1 VEASYK
7 PHRQCGTKG
16 KIFLIGEKMGF
27 NISFF
32 VYAFTSLFIIMN
44 PIGLVPL
51 FYLWTS
57 NNTEK
62 EKITLLKKAV
72 IVVIITLVVFA
83 FFGKLIFGFFGITI
97 DSFKVAGGILILKI
111 AWDMLHAK
119 VSRTRQTP
127 TEKEEMV
134 QLDDIAVVPLA
145 IPLLAGPGTITTS
158 IILMEHS
165 TTIYD
170 KLTILISIVLA
181 ALISAG
187 ILYMS
192 DNIANILKTSGIKA
206 IVRLMGLILS
216 AIAIEI
222 ISSGIF
228 GLVRSSGLV

>member
-1 VEASYK
+1 ME
-7 PHRQCGTKG
+7 
-16 KIFLIGEKMGF
+16 F

-32 VYAFTSLFIIMN
+32 IYAFTSLFIIMN

-51 FYLWTS
+51 FYIWTS

-62 EKITLLKKAV
+62 EKITLLKKSAV
-72 IVVIITLVVFA
+72 VVILTLVTFG
-83 FFGKLIFGFFGITI
+83 FFGKWIFEFFGITI
-97 DSFKVAGGILILKI
+97 DSFKVAGGLLILKI
-111 AWDMLHAK
+111 SWDMLHAQISK
-119 VSRTRQTP
+119 TRQTP
-127 TEKEEMV
+127 KEKEEMV

-170 KLTILISIVLA
+170 KLAILLSILLA
-181 ALISAG
+181 ALLSAV
-187 ILYMS
+187 ILYLS
-192 DNIANILKTSGIKA
+192 DNIATILKTSGIKA

-216 AIAIEI
+216 AISIEI

-228 GLVRSSGLV
+228 GLIHTSGLL

>member
-1 VEASYK
+1 MAMEY
-7 PHRQCGTKG
+7 
-16 KIFLIGEKMGF
+16 
-27 NISFF
+27 SFF
-32 VYAFTSLFIIMN
+32 SFFIYAFTSLFIIMN

-62 EKITLLKKAV
+62 EKITLLKKSV
-72 IVVIITLVVFA
+72 VVVIITLVVFA
-83 FFGKLIFGFFGITI
+83 FFGKFIFEFFGITI

-111 AWDMLHAK
+111 SWDMLHAK

-165 TTIYD
+165 ITIYD
-170 KLTILISIVLA
+170 KLTILFSIVLA
-181 ALISAG
+181 ALISAV
-187 ILYMS
+187 ILYLS

-216 AIAIEI
+216 AISIEI

-228 GLVRSSGLV
+228 GLVKSSGLV

>member
-1 VEASYK
+1 LAFSAVYRK
-7 PHRQCGTKG
+7 FPNGN
-16 KIFLIGEKMGF
+16 GERMEF

-32 VYAFTSLFIIMN
+32 IYAFTSLFIIMN

-51 FYLWTS
+51 FYIWTS

-62 EKITLLKKAV
+62 EKITLLKKSAV
-72 IVVIITLVVFA
+72 VVILTLVTFG
-83 FFGKLIFGFFGITI
+83 FFGKWIFEFFGITI
-97 DSFKVAGGILILKI
+97 DSFKVAGGLLILKI
-111 AWDMLHAK
+111 SWDMLHAQISK
-119 VSRTRQTP
+119 TRQTP
-127 TEKEEMV
+127 KEKEEMV

-170 KLTILISIVLA
+170 KLAILLSILLA
-181 ALISAG
+181 ALLSAV
-187 ILYMS
+187 ILYLS
-192 DNIANILKTSGIKA
+192 DNIATILKTSGIKA

-216 AIAIEI
+216 AISIEI

-228 GLVRSSGLV
+228 GLIHTSGLL

>member
-1 VEASYK
+1 
-7 PHRQCGTKG
+7 
-16 KIFLIGEKMGF
+16 MGI
-27 NISFF
+27 NSSFF
-32 VYAFTSLFIIMN
+32 IYSFTSLFIIMN

-57 NNTEK
+57 NNSEK
-62 EKITLLKKAV
+62 EKITLLKKTV
-72 IVVIITLVVFA
+72 IVVISTLVIFA
-83 FFGKLIFGFFGITI
+83 FFGKYIFDFFGITI
-97 DSFKVAGGILILKI
+97 NSFKVAGGILILKI
-111 AWDMLHAK
+111 SWDMLHAK
-119 VSRTRQTP
+119 ISRTRQTP

-170 KLTILISIVLA
+170 KITILISIILA
-181 ALISAG
+181 SLLSAA
-187 ILYMS
+187 ILYSS
-192 DNIANILKTSGIKA
+192 DYIANILKTSGIKA

-216 AIAIEI
+216 AISIEI

-228 GLVRSSGLV
+228 GLIKSSGLL

>member
-1 VEASYK
+1 MAFSAVYRK
-7 PHRQCGTKG
+7 FPNGN
-16 KIFLIGEKMGF
+16 GERMEF

-32 VYAFTSLFIIMN
+32 IYAFTSLFIIMN

-51 FYLWTS
+51 FYIWTS

-62 EKITLLKKAV
+62 EKITLLKKSAV
-72 IVVIITLVVFA
+72 VVILTLVTFG
-83 FFGKLIFGFFGITI
+83 FFGKWIFEFFGITI

-111 AWDMLHAK
+111 SWDMLHAK

-165 TTIYD
+165 ITIYD
-170 KLTILISIVLA
+170 KLTILFSIVLA
-181 ALISAG
+181 ALISAV
-187 ILYMS
+187 ILYLS

-206 IVRLMGLILS
+206 IVRLMGLVLS
-216 AIAIEI
+216 AISIEI

-228 GLVRSSGLV
+228 GLVKSSGLL